1 MLPLPLLGIYSLAHL
16 WVDLSCALLLFRTLF
31 GESDWMLCVLLYNF
45 CAFALQMPLGAV
57 ADRLNRNG
65 LLAASGCLLVAVR
78 RGGQELIPRGDT
90 VLMEGDTLVA
100 LAGTEQ
106 YAAVKA
112 ELQELCAAEPVGHQ
126 KKG

>member
-1 MLPLPLLGIYSLAHL
+1 
-16 WVDLSCALLLFRTLF
+16 
-31 GESDWMLCVLLYNF
+31 
-45 CAFALQMPLGAV
+45 
-57 ADRLNRNG
+57 
-65 LLAASGCLLVAVR
+65 
-78 RGGQELIPRGDT
+78 
-90 VLMEGDTLVA
+90 MEGDTLVA